1 MRTKIPIYH
10 QKAEAVAGIFVLHLT
25 TAEAENHLQNVPAHR
40 DDFFNFF
47 ILLKG
52 RAVMKCD
59 MVDIEIIAPS
69 AIIVKPFQIH
79 SPQELSADATGYYIS
94 AAPFI
99 IPNSCF
105 EVFQNLKISEQAF
118 KIIPSIQKELL
129 DTVSILY
136 LSFTNNNYN
145 KAQII
150 HGLFN
155 AIVYHFSNSYQL
167 LVKKTTEPL
176 KQSGLITTKF
186 KKLITENSFLETP
199 SFFAKKLN
207 ISTSHLNDCVNITT
221 GKSVTYWLQNTM
233 IIEAKRLLYYTEY
246 DVKEVAFNLGF
257 EDNAYF
263 SRLFKKITG
272 ETPLAF
278 RRKFRE

>member
-1 MRTKIPIYH
+1 
-10 QKAEAVAGIFVLHLT
+10 
-25 TAEAENHLQNVPAHR
+25 
-40 DDFFNFF
+40 
-47 ILLKG
+47 
-52 RAVMKCD
+52 MKCD

-167 LVKKTTEPL
+167 LVKKTTKPL

-186 KKLITENSFLETP
+186 KKLIAENSFLETP

>member
-145 KAQII
+145 KAQIM

-167 LVKKTTEPL
+167 LVKKTTKPL

-186 KKLITENSFLETP
+186 KKLIAENSFLETP